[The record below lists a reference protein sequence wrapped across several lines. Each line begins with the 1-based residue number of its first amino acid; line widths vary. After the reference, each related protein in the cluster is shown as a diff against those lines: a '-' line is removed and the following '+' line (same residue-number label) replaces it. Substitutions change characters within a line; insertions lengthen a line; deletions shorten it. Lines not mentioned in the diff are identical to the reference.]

1 MTTKLLLLVSF
12 IAIQASVFATDKIEG
27 AFGMALGQKFDPEKA
42 IGTSS
47 LTDGTPMYQFNP
59 EKPFRSFTKYFVM
72 ITPTSHQIY
81 SIWGMGSSE
90 NTETAQKEQAVVIEI
105 LKQKYGEE
113 EKQGLM
119 DTISDIKQIIQGDRN
134 VIVKVSGFTDV
145 AIDIRY
151 TDSKPEE
158 LAENER
164 LALEAKKV
172 DSSGL

>member
-72 ITPTSHQIY
+72 ITPTSH
-81 SIWGMGSSE
+81 
-90 NTETAQKEQAVVIEI
+90 
-105 LKQKYGEE
+105 
-113 EKQGLM
+113 
-119 DTISDIKQIIQGDRN
+119 
-134 VIVKVSGFTDV
+134 
-145 AIDIRY
+145 
-151 TDSKPEE
+151 
-158 LAENER
+158 
-164 LALEAKKV
+164 
-172 DSSGL
+172 